1 MHIATL
7 LIFEYSL
14 CSLCI
19 CFCFYWLVML
29 LHDYYSLHILLP
41 NFCLLLTNAPTDVL
55 HRYICM
61 RELDALRYAQV
72 YDLSLVCHARLFVG
86 LSVVHNRL
94 PCRMC
99 FSASSLAL
107 SWQLIAEGTSK
118 QLTLPNDFFVHKSR
132 NCILVRLRWQG
143 ALLRIVHA
151 YTYIY
156 MCESVLMC
164 ALLLICICYCLL
176 VRRNENSYE
185 FELQ

>member
-7 LIFEYSL
+7 LVFEYSL

-19 CFCFYWLVML
+19 CFCFHWLVML
-29 LHDYYSLHILLP
+29 LLTTIPCTFCCQTFVYSLRMLRL
-41 NFCLLLTNAPTDVL
+41 
-55 HRYICM
+55 ICFIAIF
-61 RELDALRYAQV
+61 EQDALRYAQV

-107 SWQLIAEGTSK
+107 SWQLIAKGTSK